1 MNKNYSQSDTRSDRS
16 DVLSLLTTIEDMFR
30 ISQQT
35 LNEYSR
41 TSLLLSI
48 AIEGQMLL
56 LKLQVMY
63 ERWQTHLPF
72 KEACGVDF
80 YDWAKKIETVLKKID
95 NKDDTAPKKNDAYC
109 PSKHFLLDLYAIL
122 PKTEQSEKPY
132 YLETDIS
139 SFIGM
144 QEHMRRVMVGRWP
157 EYKHKLSDHTILKIN
172 ERETVNL
179 DPFHDNVENIRN
191 TCISVLTELTAELSR
206 LSGMSLRVVKGD
218 EYARLAERIIHETEY
233 GGEKAERDAKAYFS
247 SWKNRT
253 PEEQA
258 DADRKYEIEIAV
270 NFISEMKYGR
280 FLGRYVHL
288 KDDMDKQMKGIGK
301 FLYTYRLE
309 ISIDELQRLMQQL
322 FRIHFFLEDERKS
335 KAETGLQPTA
345 TTADDAQAIQKDASS
360 VTDIQECDIKLPTI
374 FHHDLRTNREAT
386 ALLIKKLRVAGK
398 YMGRNLTKKEKE
410 HPEAQPYVLWMWHY
424 LMQAFLDLEFI
435 IPETTQVDFSK
446 FLAQVLPGKKE
457 ANIRQSIYRNCDKK
471 SASVVADIRDAF
483 LSVKRLIK

>member
-1 MNKNYSQSDTRSDRS
+1 MNKNYSQSDTKSDRS

-122 PKTEQSEKPY
+122 PKTEQSENPY

-157 EYKHKLSDHTILKIN
+157 EYKHK
-172 ERETVNL
+172 
-179 DPFHDNVENIRN
+179 P
-191 TCISVLTELTAELSR
+191 
-206 LSGMSLRVVKGD
+206 
-218 EYARLAERIIHETEY
+218 
-233 GGEKAERDAKAYFS
+233 
-247 SWKNRT
+247 
-253 PEEQA
+253 
-258 DADRKYEIEIAV
+258 
-270 NFISEMKYGR
+270 
-280 FLGRYVHL
+280 
-288 KDDMDKQMKGIGK
+288 
-301 FLYTYRLE
+301 
-309 ISIDELQRLMQQL
+309 
-322 FRIHFFLEDERKS
+322 
-335 KAETGLQPTA
+335 
-345 TTADDAQAIQKDASS
+345 
-360 VTDIQECDIKLPTI
+360 
-374 FHHDLRTNREAT
+374 
-386 ALLIKKLRVAGK
+386 
-398 YMGRNLTKKEKE
+398 
-410 HPEAQPYVLWMWHY
+410 
-424 LMQAFLDLEFI
+424 
-435 IPETTQVDFSK
+435 
-446 FLAQVLPGKKE
+446 
-457 ANIRQSIYRNCDKK
+457 
-471 SASVVADIRDAF
+471 
-483 LSVKRLIK
+483 